1 VVEPSQKCLLQM
13 FLQVFLKVFW
23 WPDSGA

>member
-1 VVEPSQKCLLQM
+1 M